1 MAKPAAR
8 ILVLQTLL
16 ALGGAAVLGKSFR
29 LQVVQHAYW
38 KAKAEQQ
45 RFSTKAVPAPR
56 GRIYDRNGVPLAVTD
71 EGYRI
76 AIAQNQLK
84 DTAKVMALL
93 VTKLKIP
100 RELVRKEFRD
110 NDAFFNTLYSASQV
124 EPLRRIK
131 GVHLQPVRER
141 TYPVKT
147 LATRLLGR
155 LDDQG
160 HPSGGIERMLDTLL
174 EGTPGEARYQLDVA
188 GRLLEVPDSRLKEP
202 FPGKDVYLTIDRN
215 VQAIAEGALRRT
227 VEISQARGG
236 DVVILDI
243 RTGELIAIAS
253 LRSDSA
259 TRQVVQTP
267 SALVEPFEPG
277 STSKLFTAAA
287 VLRTGADTSPVS
299 GMGGH
304 WDMPVSATRTRE
316 VIDEHKTGGLLTLG
330 ETIKF
335 SSNIAISQFARRIS
349 GEAQYQTIR
358 DFGFGT
364 IPGIGFPGESPG
376 RIAHPSRS
384 FNLLYTQP
392 SWAQGYEWTTTAL
405 QMAVGY
411 AAIANDGVLLA
422 PQLLR
427 EVRDGRTGKVLFR
440 SRPDVVR
447 RVVTPQISQR
457 LREYLTLATDS
468 GGTGTRAQLD
478 VYSVIGKTGT
488 ATQAPY
494 GPGNYRASFA
504 GIFPGDRPQWVVY
517 VMIDH
522 PTAGSHFGGLV
533 AAPAVRS
540 MLLQALAAASSPLDR
555 SRLTAEPVTTSAT
568 PLVAIPLADRL
579 PAVGVAVTRVRFPFA
594 GPQRADP
601 ARRLPIPELVGVSVR
616 DAAYA
621 LHRLGLEVR
630 LTGRGRVRS
639 TTPAAGDTLTRGATV
654 TVYADTTR

>member
-8 ILVLQTLL
+8 ILVLQSLL
-16 ALGGAAVLGKSFR
+16 VLGGAAVLWKSFR
-29 LQVVQHAYW
+29 LQVVQHAHW
-38 KAKAEQQ
+38 QELAEKN
-45 RFSTKAVPAPR
+45 RFLTKAVPAPR

-84 DTAKVMALL
+84 DTAAVMALL
-93 VTKLKIP
+93 VTALKIP
-100 RELVRKEFRD
+100 REVVLKEFRD
-110 NDAFFNTLYSASQV
+110 NDAFFNSLYSASQV

-131 GVHLQPVRER
+131 GVHLVPVRER
-141 TYPVKT
+141 TYPVRT

-160 HPSGGIERMLDTLL
+160 RPAGGIERMLDTLL
-174 EGTPGEARYQLDVA
+174 EGTPGEARYQLDGI
-188 GRLLEVPDSRLKEP
+188 GRLIEVPESRLRDP
-202 FPGKDVYLTIDRN
+202 IPGKDVYLTIDRN

-227 VEISQARGG
+227 VELNQARGG
-236 DVVILDI
+236 DVVILDL

-253 LRSDSA
+253 LRTDS
-259 TRQVVQTP
+259 TTGRIVSTP

-277 STSKLFTAAA
+277 STSKIFTAAA
-287 VLRTGADTSPVS
+287 VLRTGTDTSPVS
-299 GMGGH
+299 GMGGR
-304 WDMPVSATRTRE
+304 WEMPVSAARTRT
-316 VIDEHKTGGLLTLG
+316 VIDEHKVAGLLTLG
-330 ETIKF
+330 ETIKV
-335 SSNIAISQFARRIS
+335 SSNIAISQFALRIS
-349 GEAQYQTIR
+349 ADAQYQSLR

-364 IPGIGFPGESPG
+364 VPGIGFPGEASG
-376 RIAHPSRS
+376 RLALPSKS
-384 FNLLYTQP
+384 FNLRYTQP
-392 SWAQGYEWTTTAL
+392 SWAQGYEWNTSAL

-411 AAIANDGVLLA
+411 ATIANDGVLLA

-427 EVRDGRTGKVLFR
+427 EVRDGQTGLVVFR
-440 SRPDVVR
+440 SQPVIVR
-447 RVVTPQISQR
+447 RVVSSQVSQR
-457 LREYLTLATDS
+457 LREYLALATDS

-488 ATQAPY
+488 AVQAPY

-504 GIFPGDRPQWVVY
+504 GIFPGDDPQWVVY

-522 PTAGSHFGGLV
+522 PTAGSHFGGFV

-555 SRLTAEPVTTSAT
+555 SRITAEPAPAAIVSA
-568 PLVAIPLADRL
+568 RL
-579 PAVGVAVTRVRFPFA
+579 EFPASAPITRVRFPLA
-594 GPQRADP
+594 SVARIDT
-601 ARRLPIPELVGVSVR
+601 ARRIPMPELVGTSVR
-616 DAAYA
+616 EAAVA

-630 LTGRGRVRS
+630 LTGQGRVRS
-639 TTPAAGDTLTRGATV
+639 TTPAAGDSLTRGATV